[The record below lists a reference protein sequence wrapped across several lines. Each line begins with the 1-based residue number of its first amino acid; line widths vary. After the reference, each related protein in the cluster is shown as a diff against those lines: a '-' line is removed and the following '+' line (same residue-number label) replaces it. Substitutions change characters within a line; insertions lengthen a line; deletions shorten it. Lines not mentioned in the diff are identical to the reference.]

1 MKDVYVVATESAEPL
16 SLDVIR
22 EGFEADEVELK
33 FGENDSLFSVLA
45 DGARVDIRFDSRE
58 KGLGWTPDLL
68 TGAPELREFL
78 EKAKGFYKVSFEP
91 GKPQTSVAVFE
102 ALWAVRTILEM
113 TAGVVVDVLAYKIH
127 GPEDIEEI
135 TELDFDIRDHLTI
148 HAMEIG
154 QEGQEPEKD
163 KAYWVHTHGM
173 LKFGQLDI
181 EMFNIGDDDLA
192 AAETFFHE
200 LCTDLAF
207 GQGPQPRTV
216 IATSVGLGFTLLPAD
231 EARPNLYGVDPETF
245 EGHEGK
251 YLTVVSPE
259 GKHNLTD
266 ILEQYRDRFEEET
279 EEEADALREHAK
291 RLLPVFKARYMRKGL
306 MEPLTFVVRAP
317 FEVHPNGETEAPQEE
332 MLWAEVVSWDEE
344 TLIGKLVDGGRQTTE
359 WRKGAHAEIDESQVN
374 AIAISRDGRTM
385 EPEELEKL
393 LLAERP
399 A

>member
-1 MKDVYVVATESAEPL
+1 MSAIKDVYVIATESTEPV
-16 SLDVIR
+16 SDESIR
-22 EGFEADEVELK
+22 EAFEGDEVEMT
-33 FGENDSLFSVLA
+33 FGENGQLFSLKA
-45 DGARVDIRFDSRE
+45 DGAQVDVRFESRE
-58 KGLGWTPDLL
+58 KSLGWTPDLL
-68 TGAPELREFL
+68 TGSQELREFL
-78 EKAKGFYKVSFEP
+78 EKAVGFYKVAFEP

-102 ALWAVRTILEM
+102 ALWAVRTMLEL
-113 TAGVVVDVLAYKIH
+113 TAGVVVDVMSFKIH

-154 QEGQEPEKD
+154 EKD
-163 KAYWVHTHGM
+163 KTQYWVHTHGM
-173 LKFGQLDI
+173 AKFGQLDV
-181 EMFNIGDDDLA
+181 EMFNIGEDDLA

-207 GQGPQPRTV
+207 GQGPQARAV

-231 EARPNLYGVDPETF
+231 EARPHLYGVDPETY

-259 GKHNLTD
+259 GKHNLAE
-266 ILEQYRDRFEEET
+266 ILEHYRERFEDET
-279 EEEADALREHAK
+279 EEEAEALREHAK
-291 RLLPVFKARYMRKGL
+291 KLLPVFKARYQRKGL

-317 FEVHPNGETEAPQEE
+317 FEVHPDGEAGEPEEE
-332 MLWAEVVSWDEE
+332 MLWAEVVSWDDD

-359 WRKGAHAEIDESQVN
+359 WRKGAHAEIDETQVN
-374 AIAISRDGRTM
+374 AIAVSRDGRTM
-385 EPEELEKL
+385 DPEELDKL